1 MIYWAWKK
9 ARYSIKKCVNKPL
22 LVIES
27 YTYLEP
33 TQTVMKNLCLR
44 FAMAVLVTGFT
55 YTAFV
60 SGTLDVTSTRYI
72 KSPLS
77 FENLLSQT
85 KQESTNIIIQ
95 EEHVR
100 RVNYAS
106 FRRSL
111 MRHRSIYYANED

>member
-1 MIYWAWKK
+1 
-9 ARYSIKKCVNKPL
+9 
-22 LVIES
+22 
-27 YTYLEP
+27 
-33 TQTVMKNLCLR
+33 MKNLCLR

-60 SGTLDVTSTRYI
+60 SGTLDVTSTRHLT
-72 KSPLS
+72 SPLS
-77 FENLLSQT
+77 FENLLSQS
-85 KQESTNIIIQ
+85 KQESTNIIQ
-95 EEHVR
+95 EEHIR

>member
-1 MIYWAWKK
+1 
-9 ARYSIKKCVNKPL
+9 
-22 LVIES
+22 
-27 YTYLEP
+27 
-33 TQTVMKNLCLR
+33 
-44 FAMAVLVTGFT
+44 MAALVTGFT

-60 SGTLDVTSTRYI
+60 SGTLDVTSTRHL

-85 KQESTNIIIQ
+85 KQESTNIIQ

>member
-1 MIYWAWKK
+1 
-9 ARYSIKKCVNKPL
+9 
-22 LVIES
+22 
-27 YTYLEP
+27 
-33 TQTVMKNLCLR
+33 
-44 FAMAVLVTGFT
+44 MAVLVTGFT

-60 SGTLDVTSTRYI
+60 SGTLDVTSTHYLS
-72 KSPLS
+72 SPLS
-77 FENLLSQT
+77 FENLLSQS
-85 KQESTNIIIQ
+85 KQESTTIIN